1 MYSIKRSD
9 NTQIKEIQDMS
20 GAALQ
25 IGSNIEFCPVFWKN
39 NIIVVKYQIKNG
51 YRYFVID
58 LATGKMKDTNASQM
72 SDANNIDIGHTSV
85 FAMTGQNL
93 LYSMSF
99 NPFILCTKN
108 NLDSPVTKTASQTMK
123 ITYTLSV
130 ADTAGSEV

>member
-1 MYSIKRSD
+1 
-9 NTQIKEIQDMS
+9 MS
-20 GAALQ
+20 GSALQ
-25 IGSNIEFCPVFWKN
+25 IGSDIGFCPVFWKN
-39 NIIVVKYQIKNG
+39 NIIVVKYQLQRA

-58 LATGKMKDTNASQM
+58 LATGKIKDTNISMM
-72 SDANNIDIGHTSV
+72 SEANNIDIGHTSV

-93 LYSMSF
+93 IYSMSF

-130 ADTAGSEV
+130 ADTEGV